1 MEQQILSEIYVSW
14 SIQLGK
20 LQLKNIS
27 IRIVD
32 MSRKEIENVLVAG
45 VADN

>member
-1 MEQQILSEIYVSW
+1 VKFYVSW

-20 LQLKNIS
+20 LQLKYIS

>member
-1 MEQQILSEIYVSW
+1 VKFYVSW